1 MSRLPEAPGQ
11 YDPSAFNQLIADLE
25 RAAAN
30 SAGVAARNFAPTNS
44 TKRRSF
50 DSSTVTLAELA
61 QVVATLIDDLG
72 DTE

>member
-1 MSRLPEAPGQ
+1 MTQGRLISLLLTSASR
-11 YDPSAFNQLIADLE
+11 
-25 RAAAN
+25 AN
-30 SAGVAARNFAPTNS
+30 SAGTAARNFEPTNS

>member
-1 MSRLPEAPGQ
+1 MSRLPEAPGE
-11 YDPSAFNQLIADLE
+11 YDPGVFNQLINDIE

-30 SAGVAARNFAPTNS
+30 SAGTAARNFTPTNT

-50 DSSTVTLAELA
+50 DSSTVSLAELA

>member
-1 MSRLPEAPGQ
+1 MSRLPGAPGE
-11 YDPSAFNQLIADLE
+11 YDPSVFDQLIADLE

-30 SAGVAARNFAPTNS
+30 SAGTAARNFTATNS